1 MAPEQQG
8 RHDLVEFL
16 IQENVRLEVYWRDD
30 QAGYGPAVSIYAYD
44 QEVLRLDCFGE
55 ENDKKGRGHC
65 HVNLRQTR
73 ARQWNYLPG
82 TVKDHIGQAMHD
94 MRENL
99 NYCLQTN
106 VDERIQNTTVDSSTL
121 EPIARQVEAKM
132 LRFMNQLGL
141 E

>member
-1 MAPEQQG
+1 
-8 RHDLVEFL
+8 
-16 IQENVRLEVYWRDD
+16 
-30 QAGYGPAVSIYAYD
+30 
-44 QEVLRLDCFGE
+44 
-55 ENDKKGRGHC
+55 
-65 HVNLRQTR
+65 
-73 ARQWNYLPG
+73 
-82 TVKDHIGQAMHD
+82 MHD

-106 VDERIQNTTVDSSTL
+106 VDERIQQIAVDSESL